1 MKMKKTGIRLL
12 IRECTLFIVLLF
24 LWIVLPFVQLIL
36 TKLFNLEGRSYF
48 TCTVLTLV
56 TKVLSRNYLSY
67 WVLTLAMAVFQVLP
81 FIMLDLLIS
90 TTKARLIYNGYS
102 KRYNF
107 FDGISVLLIIIFLLL
122 MLPFFSGFC

>member
-1 MKMKKTGIRLL
+1 MKKTGIRLL

-48 TCTVLTLV
+48 TCMVLTLV
-56 TKVLSRNYLSY
+56 IKVLSRNYLSY

-81 FIMLDLLIS
+81 FIMLDLLVS
-90 TTKARLIYNGYS
+90 TTKALLIYNGYS